1 MKANKIEYPLSFK
14 VFAITL
20 LVLICGG
27 MLILFSASSRVAF
40 NIDGNANSFFESHIK
55 YLVLSL
61 MIGFVFYLIDYKVL
75 KKLSWLF
82 ILIAIGL
89 MAMTLIKKFTAG
101 SSSPVRWL
109 SLGGRNVFQLAEIV
123 KFALIIYVSTYI
135 VNHKETLG
143 QFRRGLM
150 PVMIIS
156 LLLIAMI
163 AMTPDFSSAFSLFII
178 VATTLFISG
187 ASLGQL
193 GFISGL
199 LTIAGSAYIWLS
211 PYRRGRIIAFLN
223 PEDISN
229 GNYQIRQSLISLSGG
244 GFFGRGFGNSTGK
257 NLFLPE
263 AHTDFIFSIAGE
275 ELGFITTLLILI
287 GFVVLFISM
296 LRLAK
301 HVNDPFG
308 KSIMFATAFALIYY
322 ALINAAV
329 CVGLGP
335 VTGLPMPF
343 ISKSGSQ
350 LLVNLSLIGICMNIV
365 KQSQHEIQK
374 KAEFLHEL

>member
-1 MKANKIEYPLSFK
+1 MKSNKIEYPLSFK
-14 VFAITL
+14 VFSITL
-20 LVLICGG
+20 LLLIFGG

-40 NIDGNANSFFESHIK
+40 DIEGNANSFFESHIK

-61 MIGFVFYLIDYKVL
+61 LIGFIFYLFDYKSL
-75 KKLSWLF
+75 KKLSWFF
-82 ILIAIGL
+82 ILITFGL
-89 MAMTLIKKFTAG
+89 LLMTVIKKFVSGTSA
-101 SSSPVRWL
+101 PVRWL
-109 SLGGRNVFQLAEIV
+109 SLGGRNIFQLAEIV
-123 KFALIIYVSTYI
+123 KFTLIIYVSAYI
-135 VNHKETLG
+135 SNHKETLG

-150 PVMIIS
+150 PVMIVS
-156 LLLIAMI
+156 LTLIALI
-163 AMTPDFSSAFSLFII
+163 ALTPDFSSAFSLFII
-178 VATTLFISG
+178 IGMLLFISG

-193 GFISGL
+193 GLISGVMA
-199 LTIAGSAYIWLS
+199 IAGGAYVWFS
-211 PYRRGRIIAFLN
+211 PYRRARIIAFFN

-275 ELGFITTLLILI
+275 ELGFITTFLILI
-287 GFVVLFISM
+287 AFVILFISM

-301 HVNDPFG
+301 QVNDPFG

-350 LLVNLSLIGICMNIV
+350 LLINLSLIGICMNII
-365 KQSQHEIQK
+365 KQSQHEVQK

>member
-1 MKANKIEYPLSFK
+1 MKANKIEYPLSLK

-55 YLVLSL
+55 YIVLSIL
-61 MIGFVFYLIDYKVL
+61 VGFVFYLIDYKAL
-75 KKLSWLF
+75 KKISWLF
-82 ILIAIGL
+82 IIIAFTL
-89 MAMTLIKKFTAG
+89 LAFTLIKKFSTG
-101 SSSPVRWL
+101 NSSPVRWL
-109 SLGGRNVFQLAEIV
+109 SIGGRNVFQLAEIV
-123 KFALIIYVSTYI
+123 KFSLIVYVSAFI
-135 VNHKETLG
+135 ANHKDTLG
-143 QFRRGLM
+143 QFRKGLM
-150 PVMIIS
+150 PVMLVS
-156 LLLIAMI
+156 LTLVALIAL
-163 AMTPDFSSAFSLFII
+163 TPDFSSAFSLFII
-178 VATTLFISG
+178 IATTLYISG

-193 GFISGL
+193 GIVSGL
-199 LTIAGSAYIWLS
+199 LGLAGSAYIWLS
-211 PYRRGRIIAFLN
+211 PYRRARIIAFLN

-244 GFFGRGFGNSTGK
+244 RFFGRGFGNSTGK

-275 ELGFITTLLILI
+275 ELGFITTLLILVAFI
-287 GFVVLFISM
+287 VLFIAM

-301 HVNDPFG
+301 QVNDPFG

-350 LLVNLSLIGICMNIV
+350 LLINFSLIGICLNVI
-365 KQSQHEIQK
+365 KQSQHEFQK

>member
-1 MKANKIEYPLSFK
+1 MRKNKIDYPLSFK

-20 LVLICGG
+20 LVLVLGG
-27 MLILFSASSRVAF
+27 MLILFSASSRVSF

-55 YLVLSL
+55 YLVLSIML
-61 MIGFVFYLIDYKVL
+61 GFVFYLFDYKSL

-82 ILIAIGL
+82 VIIAFAL
-89 MAMTLIKKFTAG
+89 TAYTLIRKFALG
-101 SSSPVRWL
+101 ISAPVRWL
-109 SLGGRNVFQLAEIV
+109 SLGGRNIFQLAEIV
-123 KFALIIYVSTYI
+123 KFALIIYVGAYI
-135 VNHKETLG
+135 SNHKETLG

-150 PVMIIS
+150 PVMIVS
-156 LLLIAMI
+156 LLLIAII
-163 AMTPDFSSAFSLFII
+163 ALTPDFSSAFSLFII
-178 VATTLFISG
+178 VATTLYISG

-193 GFISGL
+193 GLVSGIL
-199 LTIAGSAYIWLS
+199 AIAGTAYVWIS
-211 PYRRGRIIAFLN
+211 PYRRARIIAFLN

-244 GFFGRGFGNSTGK
+244 GFFGQGFGNSTGK

-275 ELGFITTLLILI
+275 ELGFITTILILI
-287 GFVVLFISM
+287 AFVVLFVSM

-308 KSIMFATAFALIYY
+308 KSIMFATAFSLIYY

-350 LLVNLSLIGICMNIV
+350 LLINLALLGICMNII
-365 KQSQHEIQK
+365 KQSQHEVQK

>member
-1 MKANKIEYPLSFK
+1 MKTNKIEYPTSFK
-14 VFAITL
+14 IFAITL
-20 LVLICGG
+20 IVLICGG

-55 YLVLSL
+55 YLVLSI
-61 MIGFVFYLIDYKVL
+61 MICFVFYLIDYKVF

-82 ILIAIGL
+82 IIIALGL
-89 MAMTLIKKFTAG
+89 LAMTLIIKFASG
-101 SSSPVRWL
+101 NSSPVRWL
-109 SLGGRNVFQLAEIV
+109 SVGGRNIFQLAEIV
-123 KFALIIYVSTYI
+123 KFALIIYVSAYI
-135 VNHKETLG
+135 SNHKDTLG
-143 QFRRGLM
+143 QFKKGLL
-150 PVMIIS
+150 PVMIVS
-156 LLLIAMI
+156 FTLIAMI
-163 AMTPDFSSAFSLFII
+163 ALTPDFSSAFSLFII
-178 VATTLFISG
+178 IATTLFISG
-187 ASLGQL
+187 AALWQL
-193 GFISGL
+193 GLLSGVL
-199 LTIAGSAYIWLS
+199 ALAGTAYVWFS
-211 PYRRGRIIAFLN
+211 PYRRARITAFLN

-244 GFFGRGFGNSTGK
+244 RFFGQGFGNSTGK

-275 ELGFITTLLILI
+275 ELGFITTFLILVA
-287 GFVVLFISM
+287 FVVLFITM

-350 LLVNLSLIGICMNIV
+350 LLINLALIGICMNII
-365 KQSQHEIQK
+365 KQSQHEVQK

>member
-1 MKANKIEYPLSFK
+1 MKANKIDYPVSFK
-14 VFAITL
+14 VFSITL
-20 LVLICGG
+20 LVLILGG

-40 NIDGNANSFFESHIK
+40 NIDGNANSFFESHVK
-55 YLVLSL
+55 YLILSL
-61 MIGFVFYLIDYKVL
+61 MIGFVFFLIDYKVL
-75 KKLSWLF
+75 KKLSWIF
-82 ILIAIGL
+82 VLIAVAL
-89 MAMTLIKKFTAG
+89 MGMTLIRKFSIG
-101 SSSPVRWL
+101 ISSPVRWL
-109 SLGGRNVFQLAEIV
+109 SLGGRNIFQLAEIV
-123 KFALIIYVSTYI
+123 KFALIVYIAAYVA
-135 VNHKETLG
+135 NHKDTLG
-143 QFRRGLM
+143 QFKRGLL
-150 PVMIIS
+150 PVMVVS
-156 LLLIAMI
+156 LLLIALI
-163 AMTPDFSSAFSLFII
+163 ALTPDFSSAFSLFII
-178 VATTLFISG
+178 IATTLYISG

-193 GFISGL
+193 GIVSGIL
-199 LTIAGSAYIWLS
+199 AIAGSAYVWIS
-211 PYRRGRIIAFLN
+211 PYRRARITAFLN

-275 ELGFITTLLILI
+275 ELGFITTILILI
-287 GFVVLFISM
+287 VFVVLFISM

-301 HVNDPFG
+301 HVSDPFG
-308 KSIMFATAFALIYY
+308 KTIMFATAFAIIYY

-350 LLVNLSLIGICMNIV
+350 LLVNLALLGICMNII
-365 KQSQHEIQK
+365 KQSQHEVQK

>member
-14 VFAITL
+14 VFSITL
-20 LVLICGG
+20 LLLILGG

-40 NIDGNANSFFESHIK
+40 DIDGNANSFFESHIK
-55 YLVLSL
+55 YLVLSIL
-61 MIGFVFYLIDYKVL
+61 IGFVFYLFDYKSL
-75 KKLSWLF
+75 KKLSWFF
-82 ILIAIGL
+82 ILITFTLLL
-89 MAMTLIKKFTAG
+89 MTVIRKFANG
-101 SSSPVRWL
+101 SSAPVRWF
-109 SLGGRNVFQLAEIV
+109 SIGGKNIFQLAEIV
-123 KFALIIYVSTYI
+123 KFTLIIYVSAYI
-135 VNHKETLG
+135 ANHKDTLG

-150 PVMIIS
+150 PVMIVS
-156 LLLIAMI
+156 LTLIALI
-163 AMTPDFSSAFSLFII
+163 ALTPDFSSAFSLFII
-178 VATTLFISG
+178 VATLLFISG

-193 GFISGL
+193 GLVSL
-199 LTIAGSAYIWLS
+199 VMTIAGGAYVWFS
-211 PYRRGRIIAFLN
+211 PYRRARIISFFN

-275 ELGFITTLLILI
+275 ELGFITTFLILI
-287 GFVVLFISM
+287 AFVVLFIAM

-301 HVNDPFG
+301 QVNDPFG

-350 LLVNLSLIGICMNIV
+350 LLINLSLIGICMNII
-365 KQSQHEIQK
+365 KQSQHEVQK